1 MSGLGDASRVG
12 DTASG
17 GQGTLT
23 DMGAGEYF
31 QAGSHC
37 QGGIRGG
44 YLDKL
49 GDTAR
54 GLWEGQTL

>member
-17 GQGTLT
+17 GQGTLA

-31 QAGSHC
+31 QAGRH
-37 QGGIRGG
+37 QRGG
-44 YLDKL
+44 DLDKL

-54 GLWEGQTL
+54 GLWEGQTF